1 MQKISWLGMCPMAAL
16 REATVTAGTH
26 ALPADTAA
34 AALPAADSAAGEG
47 GGALAAAAVP
57 TAVAVAEPEEEEA
70 PCDCTFCSAG
80 DTQSCPMRFLREARA

>member
-34 AALPAADSAAGEG
+34 AALPAADSAA
-47 GGALAAAAVP
+47 LAAAAVP
-57 TAVAVAEPEEEEA
+57 AAVAVAEPEEEEA